1 MFSNQNIIIQEHAA
15 FPKIFDYER
24 NIATLTHPK
33 ILNAHFDPNPLYFTN
48 KIVRTINYLQMFE
61 KKQRFQK
68 TRVDQFE
75 IFWKKLSKIFQ
86 KFLFFILPFL
96 SPKYV
101 LCQKIGHLWV
111 WRYWCYFKLLFF
123 TWRWKFYDGINPR
136 HN

>member
-75 IFWKKLSKIFQ
+75 IFWKKLSKIF
-86 KFLFFILPFL
+86 KFFLTKYSLKITLVTDFHPILK
-96 SPKYV
+96 STV
-101 LCQKIGHLWV
+101 LTLLYTFKI
-111 WRYWCYFKLLFF
+111 
-123 TWRWKFYDGINPR
+123 
-136 HN
+136 

>member
-15 FPKIFDYER
+15 FPKIFDYGR

-48 KIVRTINYLQMFE
+48 KIVRTINYFQMFE

-86 KFLFFILPFL
+86 KFSNFF
-96 SPKYV
+96 
-101 LCQKIGHLWV
+101 
-111 WRYWCYFKLLFF
+111 
-123 TWRWKFYDGINPR
+123 
-136 HN
+136 